1 MWASTTHSATLE
13 PINGDWNFSVA
24 ATHNLRIEADVVS
37 GEGQV
42 NHVVW
47 IQDLQFS
54 NLQSYLDNAVHWVCT
69 QWLLWMSLIASF
81 VDPHTIDQRLQL
93 LYS

>member
-1 MWASTTHSATLE
+1 MWAFTTHSATLE

-81 VDPHTIDQRLQL
+81 VDPHTIDQRIQH